1 MSMKSLG
8 IITVATA
15 GTAVAVS
22 ASSKP
27 CSRINFQ
34 PIKSLASATA
44 NTGSIYICT
53 KGGSRATA
61 TSVLYVLAPG
71 QPAAA
76 TSQFNAGDDL
86 SNYAIDADTNGDGCL
101 VSYI

>member
-1 MSMKSLG
+1 MSMTSNG
-8 IITVATA
+8 ITTVATA

-22 ASSKP
+22 STTKP
-27 CSRINFQ
+27 CSHINFQ
-34 PIKSLASATA
+34 PIKSLAPAVA
-44 NTGSIYICT
+44 NTGSIYICK

-61 TSVLYVLAPG
+61 SSVLYVLAPG
-71 QPAAA
+71 QPAAT